1 MRRFCVRAVNI
12 GACTMEPI
20 TDIFFWYE
28 RVTYVI
34 GDLKVA
40 DQLISSSVGKNHKSI
55 HIFLL

>member
-1 MRRFCVRAVNI
+1 MLVIERFFMRHEKGTTIVTA
-12 GACTMEPI
+12 
-20 TDIFFWYE
+20 IFFWYE

>member
-1 MRRFCVRAVNI
+1 MCAVNI

-40 DQLISSSVGKNHKSI
+40 DQLISSSVGKITKVY
-55 HIFLL
+55 IFSFYD